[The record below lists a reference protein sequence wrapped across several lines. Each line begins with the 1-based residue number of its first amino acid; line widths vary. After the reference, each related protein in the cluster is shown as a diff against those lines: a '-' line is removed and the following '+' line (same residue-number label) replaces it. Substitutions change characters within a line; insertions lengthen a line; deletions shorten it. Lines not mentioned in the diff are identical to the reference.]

1 MEPYVAVVGAGLAD
15 GELAAMA
22 EEVGALLAENGVT
35 IVCGGLGGVM
45 EAACRGARTRG
56 GRTVAFLPRTDRA
69 EANPYVD
76 VALPT
81 GMGEM
86 RNMLIVRAADVVI
99 AVGGEFG
106 TLSEISFALKIGTP
120 VVGIGT
126 WELFKAGV
134 ASDAITT
141 ATSAQEAVTLALS
154 LVRTS

>member
-1 MEPYVAVVGAGLAD
+1 
-15 GELAAMA
+15 
-22 EEVGALLAENGVT
+22 
-35 IVCGGLGGVM
+35 M
-45 EAACRGARTRG
+45 EAACKGAKTRG
-56 GRTVAFLPRTDRA
+56 GRTVAFLPRTDRT

-126 WELFKAGV
+126 WELSKAGV

-141 ATSAQEAVTLALS
+141 ATSAAEAVTLALAMCPD
-154 LVRTS
+154 RG